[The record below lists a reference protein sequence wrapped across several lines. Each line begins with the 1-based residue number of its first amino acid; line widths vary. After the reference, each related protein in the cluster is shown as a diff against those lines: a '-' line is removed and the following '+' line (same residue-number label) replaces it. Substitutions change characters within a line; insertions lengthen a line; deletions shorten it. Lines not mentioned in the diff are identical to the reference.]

1 MATARAVLEPPRKS
15 ASDRASALAPLR
27 RLFEQW
33 DHYRDAVPLD
43 RLARGLKS
51 LALTAADFGG
61 YVIFGRD
68 CYRRN
73 RIHAGKAYEALLL
86 CWAPGQR
93 SPIHDHHGSACA
105 LRIIEGV
112 ATETRFEFSPC
123 GLIYPVQT
131 ARLTAGAVTASYDT
145 DIHQMGNLQSGRS
158 NLITLH
164 IYSPPLRRMG
174 RYYLGDS
181 VLGEGDE
188 ALRARVIQRAA
199 RRRPPAVA
207 DALAR
212 LRRRVRSAGMRQ
224 AASHAG

>member
-1 MATARAVLEPPRKS
+1 MSTARAVLDPPRPPLPVRS
-15 ASDRASALAPLR
+15 PSLAPLR
-27 RLFEQW
+27 RLFQQW
-33 DHYRDAVPLD
+33 DRCVGAVPLD
-43 RLARGLKS
+43 RLARGLES
-51 LALTAADFGG
+51 LALRAADFGG
-61 YVIFGRD
+61 YAVFGRD

-73 RIHAGKAYEALLL
+73 RIHTGPAYEALLL

-105 LRIIEGV
+105 LRVIEGV
-112 ATETRFEFSPC
+112 ATETQFEFSPC
-123 GLIYPVQT
+123 GLIYPTQT
-131 ARLTAGAVTASYDT
+131 ARLAAGAVTASYDT
-145 DIHQMGNLQSGRS
+145 DIHQMGNLQSGRT
-158 NLITLH
+158 NLVTLH

-188 ALRARVIQRAA
+188 ALRARVMQRAA

-207 DALAR
+207 HALAR
-212 LRRRVRSAGMRQ
+212 LRRRVQSAALRQ

>member
-1 MATARAVLEPPRKS
+1 MATARSVLDPPRESESDS
-15 ASDRASALAPLR
+15 ASGLAPLR

-33 DHYRDAVPLD
+33 DRYRDAVPLD
-43 RLARGLKS
+43 RLARGLES
-51 LALTAADFGG
+51 LALSAADFGEH
-61 YVIFGRD
+61 VIFGRD

-73 RIHAGKAYEALLL
+73 RIHAAKAYEALLL

-105 LRIIEGV
+105 LRVIEGI
-112 ATETRFEFSPC
+112 ASETQFEFSPC
-123 GLIYPVQT
+123 GLIYAT
-131 ARLTAGAVTASYDT
+131 RTGHYAAGAVTASYDT

-158 NLITLH
+158 NLLTLH
-164 IYSPPLRRMG
+164 IYSPPLLRMG

-188 ALRARVIQRAA
+188 ALRARVMQRAA
-199 RRRPPAVA
+199 RRRPPAVV

-212 LRRRVRSAGMRQ
+212 LRRRVRSAAMRQ
-224 AASHAG
+224 AANHAG